1 MSREKN
7 KVSLKRLK
15 EKNTISFLLRKEKI
29 FIAPT
34 CPLRFVRGE
43 KGLFYAGSVPKRNF
57 KLAVDR
63 NRIKRQLRE
72 ALKQNEMSLS
82 FAGCGMLLYKVKN
95 TSLHLFWWKETASIF
110 EQLNIKKTT
119 DFKA

>member
-7 KVSLKRLK
+7 KVLLKRLK
-15 EKNTISFLLRKEKI
+15 GKNTISFL
-29 FIAPT
+29 F
-34 CPLRFVRGE
+34 E
-43 KGLFYAGSVPKRNF
+43 KGKNIHSAHLSFKVVREEKEDCFYAGVSVPKRNF

-82 FAGCGMLLYKVKN
+82 FAGCGMLLYKSKKHLP
-95 TSLHLFWWKETASIF
+95 TSILVEETASIF
-110 EQLNIKKTT
+110 EQLNAKK
-119 DFKA
+119 DN